1 MADHQRPVKRARLYD
16 SQTETVSSE
25 DQNTGK
31 VDKVKRIPILLLRKP
46 RADIHFPFLFSVF
59 IFHFPISTFEK
70 RGKIG

>member
-1 MADHQRPVKRARLYD
+1 MSMLEEAENGDNVD
-16 SQTETVSSE
+16 SSQDDRRTNNDNYS
-25 DQNTGK
+25 
-31 VDKVKRIPILLLRKP
+31 IRKP